1 MFIESITK
9 EDLADLPLHAF
20 DGEIVLVENEDQL
33 KLALEYLKNQDV
45 LGFDTETKPSFKRGQ
60 VHQVALLQLST
71 CDKAFIFRIN
81 KIGLPNSLKRILAD
95 EQITK
100 VGVAIRDDIKTL
112 QKINTFTP
120 KGFVEL
126 QDEVKGFGIQDF
138 SLKKI
143 TGIVL
148 GFRISK
154 SQRLSNWE
162 ATELTEAQLSYA
174 ATDAWVSCG
183 IFNSLIAAQS

>member
-9 EDLADLPLHAF
+9 EALSDLPLQAF
-20 DGEIVLVENEDQL
+20 DGEIVLVDNDTEIEE
-33 KLALEYLKNQDV
+33 AISYLKKQEV

-60 VHQVALLQLST
+60 VNQVALLQLST
-71 CDKAFIFRIN
+71 CDKSFIFRIN
-81 KIGLPNSLKRILAD
+81 KVGLPNDLKAILAD
-95 EQITK
+95 ENVTK

-112 QKINTFTP
+112 QKINRFVP
-120 KGFVEL
+120 GGFVEL
-126 QDEVKGFGIQDF
+126 QDEVKNYGIQDF

-162 ATELTEAQLSYA
+162 AEQLTEAQLSYA
-174 ATDAWVSCG
+174 ATDAWVSCE

>member
-9 EDLADLPLHAF
+9 EALADLPLHAF
-20 DGEIVLVENEDQL
+20 EGEIILVDNEDQL
-33 KLALEYLKNQDV
+33 DDAFDYLKYQEV

-60 VHQVALLQLST
+60 LNQVALLQLST
-71 CDKAFIFRIN
+71 CEKAYIFRIN
-81 KIGLPNSLKRILAD
+81 KIGVPNPLKTILSD

-100 VGVAIRDDIKTL
+100 VGVAIRDDIKAL
-112 QKINTFTP
+112 QRINSFKP
-120 KGFVEL
+120 RGFVEL
-126 QDEVKGFGIQDF
+126 QEEVKDYGIQDF

-162 ATELTEAQLSYA
+162 AEQLTEAQLSYA
-174 ATDAWVSCG
+174 ATDAWVSCE
-183 IFNSLIAAQS
+183 IFNSLIEAQS

>member
-9 EDLADLPLHAF
+9 EALADLPLHAF
-20 DGEIVLVENEDQL
+20 DGEIVLVENETKL
-33 KLALEYLKNQDV
+33 KIAVNYLKNQEV

-71 CDKAFIFRIN
+71 CDKAFIIRIS
-81 KIGLPNSLKRILAD
+81 KIGLPNTLKDILTD
-95 EQITK
+95 EKITK
-100 VGVAIRDDIKTL
+100 VGVAIRDDIKAL
-112 QKINTFTP
+112 QKLNRFTP
-120 KGFVEL
+120 GGFIEL
-126 QDEVKGFGIQDF
+126 QDEVKDYGIQDF

-162 ATELTEAQLSYA
+162 ADQLTEAQLSYA
-174 ATDAWVSCG
+174 ATDAWVSCE

>member
-9 EDLADLPLHAF
+9 EALADLPLHAF
-20 DGEIVLVENEDQL
+20 DGEIALVENERQYD
-33 KLALEYLKNQDV
+33 AAINYLKNQEV

-60 VHQVALLQLST
+60 VNQVALLQLATSE
-71 CDKAFIFRIN
+71 KAFIFRIN
-81 KIGLPNSLKRILAD
+81 KIGLPNRLKNILSN
-95 EQITK
+95 ENITK

-112 QKINTFTP
+112 QKVNPFTP
-120 KGFVEL
+120 GGFIEL
-126 QDEVKGFGIQDF
+126 QDEVKDHGIQDF

-162 ATELTEAQLSYA
+162 SDDLTDAQLSYA
-174 ATDAWVSCG
+174 ATDAWVSCE
-183 IFNSLIAAQS
+183 IFNSLIEAQS

>member
-9 EDLADLPLHAF
+9 EALAELPLHAF
-20 DGEIVLVENEDQL
+20 DGKIVLVDSQEQL
-33 KLALEYLKNQDV
+33 EKAIAYLRDQDV

-71 CDKAFIFRIN
+71 SDKAFIFRIN
-81 KIGLPNSLKRILAD
+81 KIGLPNALKDILAD
-95 EQITK
+95 EQIAK
-100 VGVAIRDDIKTL
+100 VGVAIRDDIKAL
-112 QKINTFTP
+112 QKINRFTP
-120 KGFVEL
+120 QGFIEL
-126 QDEVKGFGIQDF
+126 QDEVKGYGIQDF

-162 ATELTEAQLSYA
+162 ADELTEAQLSYA
-174 ATDAWVSCG
+174 ATDAWVACE

>member
-9 EDLADLPLHAF
+9 EALADLPLHAF
-20 DGEIVLVENEDQL
+20 DGEIFVIEKENQI
-33 KLALEYLKNQDV
+33 KSAINYLKGQNV
-45 LGFDTETKPSFKRGQ
+45 IGFDTETKPSFKRGQ
-60 VHQVALLQLST
+60 VHKVALLQLST
-71 CDKAFIFRIN
+71 NEKAFLFRIN
-81 KIGLPNSLKRILAD
+81 KIGLPDSLKAILTD
-95 EQITK
+95 ESIIK

-112 QKINTFTP
+112 QKISPFSP

-126 QDEVKGFGIQDF
+126 QDEVQDYGIQDF

-162 ATELTEAQLSYA
+162 SDELNEGQQLYA
-174 ATDAWVSCG
+174 ATDAWVSYG
-183 IFNSLIAAQS
+183 IYKSLIAPES

>member
-1 MFIESITK
+1 MFLESITK
-9 EDLADLPLHAF
+9 EALSDLPLQAF
-20 DGEIVLVENEDQL
+20 DGEIVLVDNDTEIEE
-33 KLALEYLKNQDV
+33 AISYLKKQEV

-60 VHQVALLQLST
+60 VNQVALLQLST
-71 CDKAFIFRIN
+71 CEKAFIFRIN
-81 KIGLPNSLKRILAD
+81 KVGLPNNLKAILAD
-95 EQITK
+95 ENVTK

-112 QKINTFTP
+112 QKINRFVP
-120 KGFVEL
+120 GGFVEL
-126 QDEVKGFGIQDF
+126 QDQVKDYGIQDF

-162 ATELTEAQLSYA
+162 AEQLTEAQLSYA
-174 ATDAWVSCG
+174 ATDAWVSCE

>member
-9 EDLADLPLHAF
+9 EALAELPLHAF
-20 DGEIVLVENEDQL
+20 DGKIVLVDSQEQL
-33 KLALEYLKNQDV
+33 EKAIAYLRDQDV

-71 CDKAFIFRIN
+71 SDKAFIFRIN
-81 KIGLPNSLKRILAD
+81 KIGLPNELKDILAD
-95 EQITK
+95 EQIAK
-100 VGVAIRDDIKTL
+100 VGVAIRDDIKAL
-112 QKINTFTP
+112 QKINRFTP
-120 KGFVEL
+120 QGFIEL
-126 QDEVKGFGIQDF
+126 QDEVKGYGIQDF

-162 ATELTEAQLSYA
+162 ADELTEAQLSYA
-174 ATDAWVSCG
+174 ATDAWVACE

>member
-9 EDLADLPLHAF
+9 EALADLPLHAF
-20 DGEIVLVENEDQL
+20 DGEIVLVDKEDQL
-33 KLALEYLKNQDV
+33 KTAIAYLRDQDV

-60 VHQVALLQLST
+60 VHQVALLQLSASE
-71 CDKAFIFRIN
+71 KAFIFRIS
-81 KIGLPNSLKRILAD
+81 KIGLPNELKDILAD
-95 EQITK
+95 EQIAK
-100 VGVAIRDDIKTL
+100 VGVAIRDDIKAL
-112 QKINTFTP
+112 QKINRFSP
-120 KGFVEL
+120 QGFIEL
-126 QDEVKGFGIQDF
+126 QEEVKGYGIQDF

-162 ATELTEAQLSYA
+162 ADQLSEAQLSYA
-174 ATDAWVSCG
+174 ATDAWVSCE
-183 IFNSLIAAQS
+183 IFNSLITAQS

>member
-9 EDLADLPLHAF
+9 EALEDLPLSAF
-20 DGEIVLVENEDQL
+20 EGDIYLVENEEQFH
-33 KLALEYLKNQDV
+33 AAIQYLKGQDI
-45 LGFDTETKPSFKRGQ
+45 LGFDTETKPSFKKGQ
-60 VHQVALLQLST
+60 IHQVAMLQLAT
-71 CDKAFIFRIN
+71 FDRAYIFRIN
-81 KIGLPNSLKRILAD
+81 KIGLPNSLKAILSN

-100 VGVAIRDDIKTL
+100 TGVAIRDDIKAL
-112 QKINTFTP
+112 QKISPFTP

-126 QDEVKGFGIQDF
+126 QDEVKEFGIHDF

-162 ATELTEAQLSYA
+162 ADHLTKAQLSYA
-174 ATDAWVSCG
+174 ATDAWVSCE
-183 IFNSLIAAQS
+183 IFNSLIDAQS

>member
-1 MFIESITK
+1 MFIENITK
-9 EDLADLPLHAF
+9 EALADLPLKSF
-20 DGEIVLVENEDQL
+20 EGDIVLIENESQY
-33 KLALEYLKNQDV
+33 KEAVSYLKKQSI

-60 VHQVALLQLST
+60 INQVALLQLST
-71 CDKAFIFRIN
+71 DKKAFIFRIN
-81 KIGLPNSLKRILAD
+81 KISLPNGLKAILAD
-95 EQITK
+95 EKITK

-112 QKINTFTP
+112 QKVNYFNP
-120 KGFVEL
+120 RGFVEL
-126 QDEVKGFGIQDF
+126 QEEVKEYGIQDF

-162 ATELTEAQLSYA
+162 ADNLTEAQLSYA
-174 ATDAWVSCG
+174 ATDAWVSHE